1 MLFALLNNAALLVAL
16 SALYGLLV
24 RFRKSDNVY
33 HKVISGVFFGLIAV
47 IGMNLPVRL
56 DSGVIYDGRSIVLT
70 LAGLFGGGVA
80 SVSAIT
86 VAGAYRAYLGGA
98 GVWAGLATIV
108 CCTSIGLAFRR
119 KCRNRPDLL
128 SFLHLYGI
136 GLVSHIVML
145 ACQLLIRP
153 WPRGLYILETIWL
166 PVLIVFPL
174 ATSMMA
180 LFFSTEERRVRAEEH
195 LMQSEGRFREI
206 FEKAELIA
214 LMITPDGTVSYCN
227 DYLLQ
232 LTGWRRDEVIG
243 SSWFD
248 RFLPDEDRK
257 AIHHMF
263 LESIRVG
270 NLPKVHENFIVTRN
284 GEKRLI
290 VWNNVLVGTPDEPY
304 GAASIG
310 KDVTEER
317 RMQALLRAADERFR
331 KAFLTSPD
339 SININRLSDGLYIDV
354 NEGFCRITG
363 YRPEEVI
370 GKSSL
375 DINIWADPEDRKRL
389 VEGLLRDGVVRNLE
403 AQFQMK
409 DGRHLDG
416 LMSAAVIELEGVPHI
431 LSITRDISDRKRL
444 ENELRES
451 ERRYRALFEDH
462 AAIELLIDAETGRIV
477 DANQAAV
484 SFYGWSREQLTG
496 MCIQEIN
503 TLTPQEVRQEM
514 ENARNRRRNHC
525 EFKHRRADGSI
536 SDVRVF
542 SGPIEIAG
550 KSFFHAIILDISNE
564 KRLEGQLLQAQKM
577 ESVGQLA
584 GGVAHDFNNLLQVMN
599 GYADLLVAKY
609 GPEHEIGKYVQK
621 ILDAGNK
628 ASQLVQ
634 QLLAFS
640 RRQLMRPEVLNLN
653 HVIEATLK
661 MLHRVIGEHI
671 GIRFIS
677 GHKLGA
683 VYADRT
689 MMEQVLM
696 NLCVNARDA
705 MPEGGEIVIETEN
718 VFIDEQYCELHEWA
732 RIGRYVLLSVTD
744 SGCGMPKEVMNHIFE
759 PFFTTKETGKGTGLG
774 LSTVYGIVKQHEGMI
789 HVYSEEGKGTTFKIY
804 LPVSE
809 RAATD
814 VGNKIKD
821 PVPLGNETILVV
833 EDSEEVRHLA
843 KEILERAGYR
853 VIEARDGQEA
863 IEMIESGAVQDV
875 AAYLLD
881 VVMPR
886 KSGWDVYKWLC
897 SQKPGCRVLFMSG
910 YSENAVHMNY
920 VLKSGCHLVQKPF
933 SRESLLKELR
943 KVIEQG

>member
-1 MLFALLNNAALLVAL
+1 MLFDLLHNAALLVAL
-16 SALYGLLV
+16 SALYAVLV
-24 RFRKSDNVY
+24 RFRKSDNTY
-33 HKVISGVFFGLIAV
+33 HKVIAGVFFGLIAV
-47 IGMNLPVRL
+47 IGMMFPVHL
-56 DSGVIYDGRSIVLT
+56 EYGVIYDGRSIVLT
-70 LAGLFGGGVA
+70 LAGLFGGGTA
-80 SVSAIT
+80 SVSAIV

-108 CCTSIGLAFRR
+108 CCTVIGLVFRR
-119 KCRNRPDLL
+119 TYRNRPDNVSL
-128 SFLHLYGI
+128 LHLYGI
-136 GLVSHIVML
+136 GWVSHVAML
-145 ACQLLIRP
+145 ICQLLIRP
-153 WPRGLYILETIWL
+153 WPRGLSILETIWL
-166 PVLIVFPL
+166 PVLIVFPA
-174 ATSMMA
+174 ATALMA
-180 LFFSTEERRVRAEEH
+180 LLFSTEERRVRAEER
-195 LMQSEGRFREI
+195 LVQSEGRFREI

-214 LMITPDGTVSYCN
+214 VMIAPDGTVSYCN

-232 LTGWRRDEVIG
+232 LTGWMRDEVIG
-243 SSWFD
+243 YSWFD
-248 RFLPDEDRK
+248 RFLPEEDRE
-257 AIHHMF
+257 AIHRMF
-263 LESIRVG
+263 LESVRVG
-270 NLPKVHENFIVTRN
+270 NLPKVHENPIVTRK
-284 GEKRLI
+284 GERRLI
-290 VWNNVLVGTPDEPY
+290 VWNNVLMGTSEEPD
-304 GAASIG
+304 GTASIG
-310 KDVTEER
+310 RDVTEER
-317 RMQALLRAADERFR
+317 RMQQLLRAADERFR
-331 KAFLTSPD
+331 LAFLTSPD
-339 SININRLSDGLYIDV
+339 SININRLSDGLYIDI
-354 NEGFCRITG
+354 NEGFCQITG
-363 YRPEEVI
+363 YRREEVI
-370 GKSSL
+370 GKTSL
-375 DINIWADPEDRKRL
+375 EINIWVDPEDRKRL
-389 VEGLLRDGVVRNLE
+389 VEGLLRDGIVRNLE
-403 AQFQMK
+403 AKFRMK
-409 DGRHLDG
+409 DGSHLDG

-431 LSITRDISDRKRL
+431 LTITRDISERKRL

-462 AAIELLIDAETGRIV
+462 AAIELLIDPETGRIV
-477 DANQAAV
+477 DANHAALN
-484 SFYGWSREQLTG
+484 FYGWSREQLTG
-496 MCIQEIN
+496 MRIQEIN
-503 TLTPQEVRQEM
+503 TLTPEEVRQEM
-514 ENARNRRRNHC
+514 ESARKRRRNHF

-550 KSFFHAIILDISNE
+550 KQFLHSIILDISNE
-564 KRLEGQLLQAQKM
+564 KRLEAQLLQAQKM

-599 GYADLLVAKY
+599 GYAELLIAKY
-609 GPEHEIGKYVQK
+609 GPEHEIGTYVQK
-621 ILDAGNK
+621 MLDAGNK

-653 HVIEATLK
+653 HVIEGTLK

-671 GIRFIS
+671 DIRFIA

-696 NLCVNARDA
+696 NLCINARDA
-705 MPEGGEIVIETEN
+705 MSEGGEIIIETEN
-718 VFIDEQYCELHEWA
+718 VFIDEHYCELHEWA

-744 SGCGMPKEVMNHIFE
+744 SGSGMSQELMGRIFE

-843 KEILERAGYR
+843 REILERAGYR

-863 IEMIESGAVQDV
+863 IEMIESGAGLEA
-875 AAYLLD
+875 AAYLID

-886 KSGWDVYKWLC
+886 KSGWDVYQFLC

-910 YSENAVHMNY
+910 YSENAVHTNY